1 MHTTLLPC
9 LLAIAFFTTAV
20 AQPSLIRSGPMVG
33 HVDQREA
40 NIWLQT
46 TQPANVRI
54 VYRDSAAPTR
64 SYTSASAR
72 TNDAIANTVTIKLDS
87 VEPATTYLYDV
98 YVNDVK
104 HALPYPTQF
113 RTQAVWRWRPAGPPT
128 VRIAMG
134 SCTYVNEERFD
145 RPGTPYGSDYG
156 IFTSIAAAKPDVMV
170 WLGDNTYT
178 READWNSRTGF
189 LHRYTHT
196 RSLPELQ
203 PLLARTAN
211 YAIWDD
217 HDYGPNDS
225 DRGFWGK
232 SMSLEIFKAFWA
244 NPSAGVMDKPGITT
258 SFEIADA
265 QFFLLDDRYYRAP
278 NDRTDGERTILG
290 EHQIQWLI
298 DALST
303 STATFKFVCVGSQF
317 LTDNLRKEC
326 FSRMP
331 EERQRI
337 INEITTN
344 RISGVI
350 FLTGDIHATE
360 LSKLDRPGTYPL
372 YEFTC
377 SSLTAGSNKG
387 IKDQSNAYRVAGTEY
402 GLHNFGI
409 ATLSGPEKDRTLTI
423 TVHDANGTEV
433 WTRSISARE
442 LR

>member
-1 MHTTLLPC
+1 MRISLLPF
-9 LLAIAFFTTAV
+9 LLAIACSATAM
-20 AQPSLIRSGPMVG
+20 AQSSLIQSGPMVG

-40 NIWLQT
+40 KIWLQT
-46 TQPANVRI
+46 TQPATVRI
-54 VYRDSAAPTR
+54 VYRDSASPSR
-64 SYTSASAR
+64 MHTSQSVR
-72 TNDAIANTVTIKLDS
+72 TNASIANTVTITLDS

-98 YVNDVK
+98 YVNEIK
-104 HALPYPTQF
+104 FSLPYPTQF
-113 RTQAVWRWRPAGPPT
+113 RTQPVWRWRPSGPAN

-145 RPGTPYGSDYG
+145 RPGTPYGSEYG
-156 IFTSIAAAKPDVMV
+156 IFTAIAAAAPDVML

-178 READWNSRTGF
+178 READWNSRSGF

-196 RSLPELQ
+196 RSLPEMQ

-217 HDYGPNDS
+217 HDYGPNDG
-225 DRGFWGK
+225 DRGYWGK
-232 SMSLEIFKAFWA
+232 NMSLEIFNAFWA

-278 NDRTDGERTILG
+278 NDRVDGERTILG
-290 EHQIQWLI
+290 EHQVQWLI
-298 DALST
+298 DALAT
-303 STATFKFVCVGSQF
+303 SNATFKFVCVGSQF

-337 INEITTN
+337 IDEITTN
-344 RISGVI
+344 KIKGVV

-387 IKDQSNAYRVAGTEY
+387 IAEQSNAYRVAGTEY

-409 ATLSGPEKDRTLTI
+409 ATIRGPEKERTLTL
-423 TVHDANGTEV
+423 TVHDVNGNTV
-433 WTRSISARE
+433 WTRDIKASE